1 MYKSI
6 VIVLWIPDIEDLIIF
21 CATSVISSETA
32 WKKIAIWSDETNSG
46 NFAGRSAIKSKKLLK
61 RLGTSKIK
69 ACSWIYNNGTSQIT
83 KAAPVTI
90 KIVKVVIKAR
100 FWLTL

>member
-6 VIVLWIPDIEDLIIF
+6 VIVLCMPDIEDLIIF
-21 CATSVISSETA
+21 CAISVISSETA

-46 NFAGRSAIKSKKLLK
+46 NLAGRSDIKSKKLLK

-69 ACSWIYNNGTSQIT
+69 ACSWIYNSGTNQIT
-83 KAAPVTI
+83 NAAPVTI
-90 KIVKVVIKAR
+90 NIVNVAIKAI